1 MGRIKSLSH
10 TVRPIGSFFLG
21 EDFHQIAVLHFRY
34 FPSVRADEIC
44 VSCHKHH
51 GDVFC
56 AVFFITS
63 IVINGSLGPLRQQ
76 D

>member
-1 MGRIKSLSH
+1 MGHNTLLYKPQTTHSLIFLEDSH
-10 TVRPIGSFFLG
+10 
-21 EDFHQIAVLHFRY
+21 QKAVLHFRY
-34 FPSVRADEIC
+34 FPSVRADKIC

-51 GDVFC
+51 RDVFC